1 MDLDATVTNIPLV
14 GAAYQK
20 KLEKLNISTIRDLLF
35 HIPSRYEDFR
45 QVSKIKDLLYG
56 DVTTIQGELESFQN
70 NYTKRGKN
78 FQSAVVSGSTGSVQV
93 IWFNQPYIA
102 NNLKKGDKISISGKL
117 GSFGNKLSFV
127 SPSYEVMRG
136 NKTVHTAKLVP
147 VYPETAGVS
156 SKWLRSRIN
165 HVLDNLQTEEY
176 LPKKFLNRYDL
187 IPISKAFRQI
197 HRPEDMSEVSSARQ
211 RLAFDEL
218 LDMQIQT
225 AERKFS
231 WSENTPTHRLKVKD
245 EWKKEFSELLP
256 FDLTASQK
264 RSIKEILADLKADKP
279 MNRLLEGD
287 VGSGKT
293 AVAAAGAFISYMN
306 GYQTVLMAPTQ
317 ILAEQHFRSLKELF
331 KDSGTR
337 VELIVSGS
345 NKTDN
350 DADIFVGTHALIH
363 DRVDFKKVAFVVI
376 DEQHRF
382 GVEQRKH
389 LIVKS
394 KNGNR
399 APHSL
404 TMTATPIPRTVALT
418 FYGDLDLSTLDELP
432 AGRRP
437 VTTWVVPPKKR
448 EGAYEWIRQKIKDDD
463 IQVFVIC
470 PLIEESEHK
479 SMQQIRSATAEFE
492 YLKDIFSELNVGL
505 LHGKQKNEQKSN
517 ILDDFKKHKIDIL
530 VSTPVV
536 EVGIDVPNATIMM
549 IEGADRF
556 GLAQLHQLRGRVGR
570 GHKKSYCLLFTESKS
585 TKTIKRL
592 DALSKLHSGF
602 ELAELDLQMRGPGE
616 ILGVKQHGFLELK
629 AANWQDK
636 ELIKAT
642 KKTAEEMIRNTEKYA
657 DFFEKRYSKHK
668 ILN

>member
-463 IQVFVIC
+463 IQIFVIC